1 MPSPGAQRG
10 DIDIGRGGIRGD
22 IERDDLSAQIGDED
36 DFSEDIA
43 DSLGLGTVS
52 DQDIAAA
59 LGGIA
64 SGRFDRDWGRSRTDQ
79 GIASGNRPG
88 SGYGNDWGRS
98 RTDQGIAGGRLGYD
112 DYDASAGGGLLD
124 SDFQSDFAT
133 PGINTEGGWTV
144 QGTLDQQ
151 RRANEAAAAGLDP
164 VNQEGRLDRWGNA
177 INRFFGMPQ
186 DVISQIDTFTEID
199 PTTGNVHHSDGR
211 ITDGTTGQT
220 IQEPTRDWNEPWY
233 MDPNRDRDNIA
244 EDRDDSASEYAC
256 EAAGGT
262 WDGGSCVMPSEDD
275 DDDDNGEETE
285 FGDADPFASLKRL
298 EWTHPMLGY
307 GQDAY
312 SGTRP
317 DYVSESIWDY
327 KPPQLTDWTQRLKTW
342 GGV

>member
-1 MPSPGAQRG
+1 MAWGGGYSG
-10 DIDIGRGGIRGD
+10 DVSE
-22 IERDDLSAQIGDED
+22 IE
-36 DFSEDIA
+36 
-43 DSLGLGTVS
+43 
-52 DQDIAAA
+52 AA
-59 LGGIA
+59 LDDAEMDAMAEAEMAEEAEMNA
-64 SGRFDRDWGRSRTDQ
+64 S
-79 GIASGNRPG
+79 
-88 SGYGNDWGRS
+88 
-98 RTDQGIAGGRLGYD
+98 
-112 DYDASAGGGLLD
+112 GGLLD
-124 SDFQSDFAT
+124 ANFQSDFAT
-133 PGINTEGGWTV
+133 PGGGGWSS
-144 QGTLDQQ
+144 QGLLDQA
-151 RRANEAAAAGLDP
+151 RIDARETAADLDI

-177 INRFFGMPQ
+177 IDRFFGMPQ

-220 IQEPTRDWNEPWY
+220 IQEPTRDWKEPWY
-233 MDPNRDRDNIA
+233 MNRPNQDRVNRE

-256 EAAGGT
+256 EAVGGT
-262 WDGGSCVMPSEDD
+262 WEGGSCVMPTTDPN
-275 DDDDNGEETE
+275 DDNGEEDE

-312 SGTRP
+312 SGQRP

>member
-1 MPSPGAQRG
+1 MAYGVGGQGAVS
-10 DIDIGRGGIRGD
+10 IGRTGRRGG
-22 IERDDLSAQIGDED
+22 IERDDLSRAQIGDED
-36 DFSEDIA
+36 DFSETIA
-43 DSLGLGTVS
+43 SSEGLGTVS
-52 DQDIAAA
+52 DQDISNA

-64 SGRFDRDWGRSRTDQ
+64 SGRYDR
-79 GIASGNRPG
+79 
-88 SGYGNDWGRS
+88 DWGRS
-98 RTDQGIAGGRLGYD
+98 RTDQGIAGGRGLLGYD
-112 DYDASAGGGLLD
+112 YNDDMLDDTGLLD
-124 SDFQSDFAT
+124 SGFHSDFALS
-133 PGINTEGGWTV
+133 
-144 QGTLDQQ
+144 GTAPTYSGPSLQADI
-151 RRANEAAAAGLDP
+151 

-211 ITDGTTGQT
+211 ITDGITGQT
-220 IQEPTRDWNEPWY
+220 IQEPTRDWKEPWY
-233 MDPNRDRDNIA
+233 MDPNRDRDN
-244 EDRDDSASEYAC
+244 EDRDDSASIYAC

-262 WDGGSCVMPSEDD
+262 WDGGSCVMPIDDVDEEEED
-275 DDDDNGEETE
+275 E

-312 SGTRP
+312 SGQRP
-317 DYVSESIWDY
+317 DHVSDSIWDY